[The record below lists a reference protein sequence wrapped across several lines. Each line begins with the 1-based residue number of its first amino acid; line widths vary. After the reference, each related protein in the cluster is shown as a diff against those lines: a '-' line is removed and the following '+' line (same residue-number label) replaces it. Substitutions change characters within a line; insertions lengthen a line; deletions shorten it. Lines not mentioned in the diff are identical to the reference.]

1 MIPLFDADDAFADA
15 FGMGYSKY
23 STELKVECVR
33 RYFSPPRIS
42 VRLLALEKGIPF
54 ETVSEWIKKAKRAG
68 MLNPD
73 EPIPAMVE
81 VKTAALPPAEA
92 REEPVP
98 AQATVTIS
106 IGKATVTMPP
116 SMLAEALE
124 ALLRQ

>member
-1 MIPLFDADDAFADA
+1 MIPRFDADDAFADA

-68 MLNPD
+68 MLNPG

-81 VKTAALPPAEA
+81 VKAALPPAEA
-92 REEPVP
+92 REEPAP

-106 IGKATVTMPP
+106 IGKATVTMP
-116 SMLAEALE
+116 SSLLSQALE
-124 ALLRQ
+124 ALLGQ